1 MDALNSNETKI
12 SLHHEQLYGRVFERR
27 VSDKCCDIFVKHK
40 KKAKGERT
48 VSLEM
53 ARKLKETGINVL
65 PGWKICKTCH
75 ETVQKCN
82 QIGNQ
87 LEHDLFQDDMESLSS
102 GEEQEELS
110 VSRENLNR
118 SFELAGVS
126 PVKLHGLPKRS
137 KVTVAKDK
145 LARVEQHHVKETA
158 KVMGVEA
165 HEIKPRSSTSPNKEV
180 KKKAAEFDKLMYKV
194 HNSKRRDKIKLL
206 TLVPDTWSRQKV
218 SAFSMLPT
226 MLSGPHVP
234 QKKRRVY

>member
-1 MDALNSNETKI
+1 MESKCDFRTAENECNQEKYTRQVGIKSFNVLAAEKKEKIAWRTGRLDALDSNETKI

-75 ETVQKCN
+75 ETVQKGN

-102 GEEQEELS
+102 GEEHEELS

-165 HEIKPRSSTSPNKEV
+165 HEIKPRSSTSPDKEF
-180 KKKAAEFDKLMYKV
+180 KEKAA
-194 HNSKRRDKIKLL
+194 
-206 TLVPDTWSRQKV
+206 
-218 SAFSMLPT
+218 
-226 MLSGPHVP
+226 
-234 QKKRRVY
+234 